1 MSRSHHLP
9 SLSALA
15 ATAFIAAAAPVLAAG
30 TASATEN
37 DACRSVT
44 VQYRIVGADGSV
56 VGADRTSQ
64 GGFHQW
70 DTAPGTVEVRLA
82 FGQSVGE
89 GCEYPVSLAEYTAEG
104 STWYTSGHQT
114 MVDKATVYLTAKD
127 VAGADD
133 TGQTWRKLNVKS
145 PDCYGQIDLY
155 GDDVTYDGGRGE
167 GHGPLPYEPDNII
180 TPYHLVAAWNGGDK
194 ERTPSTPDSPTPTP
208 TRPAPAPPAT
218 PSTPAGSTPPAE
230 ESTPPASPKPSTTP
244 PTSAHVP
251 PLKSTPSPTPKA
263 TPNGG
268 KQPLAE
274 TGSNAP
280 VGLVAGGAAL
290 VIALGGGVVHAA
302 SRARRSS

>member
-37 DACRSVT
+37 DACQSAT
-44 VQYRIVGADGSV
+44 VQYRIVGADGNV
-56 VGADRTSQ
+56 VGADWTSQ

-70 DTAPGTVEVRLA
+70 DTVPGTVEVRLA
-82 FGQSVGE
+82 PDQSVGE
-89 GCEYPVSLAEYTAEG
+89 GCKYPVSLAEYTAEG

-127 VAGADD
+127 VAGS
-133 TGQTWRKLNVKS
+133 QETWQQLKVKS

-155 GDDVTYDGGRGE
+155 GDDVTYDGGTGE
-167 GHGPLPYEPDNII
+167 GHGPLPYQPDNIM
-180 TPYHLVAAWNGGDK
+180 TPYHLIAAWNGGDK
-194 ERTPSTPDSPTPTP
+194 ECTPSTPESPTPTP
-208 TRPAPAPPAT
+208 TPPASVPPET
-218 PSTPAGSTPPAE
+218 PGTPADSTPPAE

-244 PTSAHVP
+244 PTSSDVP
-251 PLKSTPSPTPKA
+251 PLKSTPDASKP
-263 TPNGG
+263 TPNGSS
-268 KQPLAE
+268 QPLAE

-280 VGLVAGGAAL
+280 VGLLAGGAVL
-290 VIALGGGVVHAA
+290 VLALGGGVVYAA
-302 SRARRSS
+302 SRARRS